1 MKKPIFA
8 LVPSA
13 YNTSKLYTPIPINGD
28 GDFTFSRSTTA
39 TRVNK
44 DGLIEEVAVNIPR
57 LDYSDSKCPSLLL
70 EGASTNLITYSED
83 LSQTYWDGGGQIRTL
98 SGISPSGSLN
108 AYLVEKGTLGYIATG
123 SIVATDGNTF
133 TISAWIKSDNNSTIL
148 IKLQELGGDF
158 TNYFTK
164 TITLTNEWVRYEVS
178 GVKGADGNPARFVFD
193 SIQDGEE
200 FYAWGIQV
208 EDGEIATSYIK
219 TTGTTVTRNAD
230 FCTNAGSLSLF
241 EGMEKRGSI
250 FVSFNNIQDGRTFKS
265 LTLSNSTTSNRV
277 LIRQNGNTDITAY
290 ILNPTGTKTAVGSV
304 INPDIGL
311 FKVCFIWEQDN
322 CRLYINGVKVGEDL
336 TVDLID
342 NLPYSDFSFDGGSG
356 GGDLLTAKYKDLRL
370 YNETLTELEAIELTK

>member
-1 MKKPIFA
+1 MKKPILA
-8 LVPSA
+8 LIPSG
-13 YNTSKLYTPIPINGD
+13 YKTSKVYSPIPASGV

-70 EGASTNLITYSED
+70 EGASTNLLTYSED
-83 LSQTYWDGGGQIRTL
+83 LSQTYWDGGSQIRTL
-98 SGISPSGSLN
+98 SGISPNGSLN
-108 AYLVEKGTLGYIATG
+108 AYLVEKGTQGYIYTS
-123 SIVATDGNTF
+123 SIVATDGNTY
-133 TISAWIKSDNNSTIL
+133 TISAWMKSDNNSTIV

-164 TITLTNEWVRYEVS
+164 TITLTNEWVRYEDS
-178 GVKGADGNPARFVFD
+178 GVKAVDGNPSRFVFD
-193 SIQDGEE
+193 NIQDGEE

-208 EDGEIATSYIK
+208 EENEVATSYIP
-219 TTGTTVTRNAD
+219 TAGSSVTRNAD
-230 FCTNAGSLSLF
+230 FCTDAGSLSLF
-241 EGMEKRGSI
+241 EGMEQRGSI
-250 FVSFNNIQDGRTFKS
+250 FVSFNNIQDGLTFKS
-265 LTLSNSTTSNRV
+265 LTLSNSSTSNRV
-277 LIRQNGNTDITAY
+277 LIRQNGNTEKTAY
-290 ILNPTGTKTAVGSV
+290 ILNPTGTQVAISSI

-336 TVDLID
+336 TVDLTD
-342 NLPYSDFSFDGGSG
+342 NLPYSDFSFDGGAG

-370 YNETLTELEAIELTK
+370 YNETLTEAEAIQLTR